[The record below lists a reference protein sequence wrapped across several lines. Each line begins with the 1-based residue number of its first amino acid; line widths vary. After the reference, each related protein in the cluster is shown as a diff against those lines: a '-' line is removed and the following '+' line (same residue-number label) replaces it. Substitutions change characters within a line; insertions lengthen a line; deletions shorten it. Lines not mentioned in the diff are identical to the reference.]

1 MTAEAFIHLR
11 VTQETKSQL
20 RALAQRENQSES
32 ALLKQ
37 LLGVM
42 LRGVGG
48 EVPALRERDRSA
60 NRQARLTIR
69 LQASDH
75 LLLCERAEARAIPAA
90 TYVSVLV
97 RSHLRSL
104 APLPKAELLALH
116 EKTRQAHLKGD
127 AVPIAQSIGDH
138 LLMADN
144 GTLRTQSNAE
154 VAAFFT
160 GYLKRVRY
168 SEWRDASP
176 PVVAISPMGKWPGW
190 RSQWW
195 RNIQAPTSRRRAK
208 KASRAAGSPHMPAT
222 IACGE

>member
-75 LLLCERAEARAIPAA
+75 LLLRERAEARAIPAA

-104 APLPKAELLALH
+104 APLPKAELLALKRSIA
-116 EKTRQAHLKGD
+116 ELSAIGRNINQIAKVASQGGTLPSSVREEFRAMLKICE
-127 AVPIAQSIGDH
+127 ALRENTKSLLKANVTSWSIGH
-138 LLMADN
+138 AQAD
-144 GTLRTQSNAE
+144 
-154 VAAFFT
+154 V
-160 GYLKRVRY
+160 
-168 SEWRDASP
+168 
-176 PVVAISPMGKWPGW
+176 
-190 RSQWW
+190 
-195 RNIQAPTSRRRAK
+195 
-208 KASRAAGSPHMPAT
+208 
-222 IACGE
+222 